1 MTFNGKEVKKSV
13 LFQASQESAPTTT
26 INALTL
32 GTIIDSIR
40 NQAERFKLQ
49 DINPDSDE
57 RMQICLERFAQSIQL
72 GIMSHIITG
81 SIPQLLRR
89 LETLPK
95 NPLLTTVLKKQEAI
109 YF

>member
-1 MTFNGKEVKKSV
+1 M
-13 LFQASQESAPTTT
+13 
-26 INALTL
+26 

-40 NQAERFKLQ
+40 NQAERFRAQ
-49 DINPDSDE
+49 DIDPDVDE

-81 SIPQLLRR
+81 SITQLLHR

-95 NPLLTTVLKKQEAI
+95 NSLLTIVLKNQKAI